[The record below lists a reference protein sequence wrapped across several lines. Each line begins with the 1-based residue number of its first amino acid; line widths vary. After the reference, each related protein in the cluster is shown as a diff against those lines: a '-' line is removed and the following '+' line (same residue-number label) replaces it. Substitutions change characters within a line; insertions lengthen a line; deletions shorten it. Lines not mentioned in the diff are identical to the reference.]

1 MITGSNMSEY
11 WKHQL
16 SKIIDYMTRQKR
28 PGVLM
33 VATGATLA
41 VSPKI
46 LSFVFTGT
54 FRGESLSIGTAE
66 GNVVSDYVVPIIG
79 GILILSGLIFL
90 SIGEYQSIRQNSRKR
105 ILLITGNGLRTTTG
119 TGLDTVVRTVLK
131 GVIQSRDI
139 DITQRIR
146 DGVIIEPESTFQRQ
160 VLPEKDI
167 ITQILCKGDPDLTQV
182 AYGGF
187 LPVPFTFF
195 LGNVL
200 DDKGDITVFD
210 WDRKDEKWKHIST
223 NNIDDGESFVH
234 ETIIES
240 TSDEVVLVVSCS
252 YRVNIEQVARSFPGQ
267 GIEHLYLE
275 TNTFDN
281 HWSLEKQRRL
291 SLEFA
296 EKIKTLS
303 MQSIRT
309 VHLILSAQSSIVLN
323 FGRRYDNRNMA
334 DVIVYQFE
342 QSNDNP
348 YPWGVYG
355 LSHRYENGGIIIR
368 PE

>member
-1 MITGSNMSEY
+1 MSGY

-28 PGVLM
+28 PGVIM
-33 VATGATLA
+33 MATGAALA
-41 VSPKI
+41 VSQNVWN
-46 LSFVFTGT
+46 FVFTGT

-66 GNVVSDYVVPIIG
+66 GNVVSDYIVPVIG
-79 GILILSGLIFL
+79 GILILAGLIFL
-90 SIGEYQSIRQNSRKR
+90 SIGEFQAIRQNARKR

-119 TGLDTVVRTVLK
+119 TGLDKVVRTVLK
-131 GVIQSRDI
+131 GMIQPQDI

-146 DGVIIEPESTFQRQ
+146 DGVVIEPESTFQRQ
-160 VLPEKDI
+160 VLPAKDI
-167 ITQILCKGDPDLTQV
+167 ITQIVFKGEPDLTQV

-195 LGNVL
+195 LGNAL
-200 DDKGDITVFD
+200 DDKGEVTVFD
-210 WDRKDEKWKHIST
+210 WDRKDEEWKHIST

-234 ETIIES
+234 ETFGDP
-240 TSDEVVLVVSCS
+240 TSDELVLVVSCS

-267 GIEHLYLE
+267 DIEHLYLE

-281 HWSLEKQRRL
+281 HWSLAKQRRL

-303 MQSIRT
+303 MQGIRT

-323 FGRRYDNRNMA
+323 FGRRYDSRNMA

-355 LSHRYENGGIIIR
+355 LSHRHENSGIVMR
-368 PE
+368 P

>member
-1 MITGSNMSEY
+1 MSEY

-33 VATGATLA
+33 MVTGATLA
-41 VSPKI
+41 AGPKL
-46 LSFVFTGT
+46 LSFAFKGT
-54 FRGESLSIGTAE
+54 FHGESLSISTAE
-66 GNVVSDYVVPIIG
+66 GNVVSDYIVPIIG
-79 GILILSGLIFL
+79 GILVLAGLVFL
-90 SIGEYQSIRQNSRKR
+90 SIGEYQSIKQNSRKR

-119 TGLDTVVRTVLK
+119 TGLDKVVRTVLK
-131 GVIQSRDI
+131 GLIQPRDI

-146 DGVIIEPESTFQRQ
+146 DGVVIEPESTFNRQ
-160 VLPEKDI
+160 ILPEKDI
-167 ITQILCKGDPDLTQV
+167 ITQILCKGEPDLTQV

-200 DDKGDITVFD
+200 DDKGDVTVFD
-210 WDRKDEKWKHIST
+210 WDRKDEKWKHISS

-240 TSDEVVLVVSCS
+240 TSDQIVLVVSCS
-252 YRVNIEQVARSFPGQ
+252 YRVNIEQVTRSFAGQ
-267 GIEHLYLE
+267 GIEHIYLE
-275 TNTFDN
+275 TNRFDN
-281 HWSLEKQRRL
+281 HWSLAKQRRL

-303 MQSIRT
+303 MQGIRT

-334 DVIVYQFE
+334 DVIVYQYE
-342 QSNDNP
+342 QSNINP

-355 LSHRYENGGIIIR
+355 LSHRYENSGIVMR
-368 PE
+368 PD